1 MAKKQTPRAGWL
13 QTNALRVARVHFLYI
28 VGYML
33 AIVIFD
39 SWNLFTHDA
48 VVQRWTLAAV
58 LFVLTTILWY
68 LSRLKFSADSVYV
81 ALVLLLILADI
92 GFAATNIYWE
102 RGMASRSV
110 VLFAVPIITAATLRS
125 RSILLAAAA
134 LSMVA
139 YTTAAVRYFYQH
151 YGEGYRVELWGNL
164 LLYSAIFFVLGWLL
178 MVIIRPTNET

>member
-1 MAKKQTPRAGWL
+1 
-13 QTNALRVARVHFLYI
+13 
-28 VGYML
+28 
-33 AIVIFD
+33 
-39 SWNLFTHDA
+39 
-48 VVQRWTLAAV
+48 
-58 LFVLTTILWY
+58 
-68 LSRLKFSADSVYV
+68 
-81 ALVLLLILADI
+81 LVLLLILADI